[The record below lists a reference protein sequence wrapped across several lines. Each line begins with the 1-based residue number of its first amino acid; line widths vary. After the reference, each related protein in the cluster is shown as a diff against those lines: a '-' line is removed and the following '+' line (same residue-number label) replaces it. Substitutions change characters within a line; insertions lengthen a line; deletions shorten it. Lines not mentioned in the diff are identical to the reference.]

1 MVIIMK
7 IHMLKDRE
15 KAMRGTALVLA
26 AALVF
31 TSIDLTVFATNGKKI
46 KTQEVITGF
55 AELDKSV
62 AVQLLPVGALES
74 EIVFP
79 DTLTV
84 TVDTKSVEE
93 SVGDV
98 TQKTENP
105 TKEDTESEEIQTPEK
120 GTEHEESTDSGENP
134 DTGENTD
141 SGEHTE
147 TGENTDSG
155 EGTGTGES
163 TDSGE
168 STGTGESIDS
178 GENAGPEERK
188 GTEEDAAEEEQ
199 PAEEVYAVVEEQ
211 PVAKA
216 YTAEEEQPPEE
227 EGAAEE
233 VSPAPV
239 ETIPPVKSTRET
251 SIHVTWEHNR
261 ADSFDSSTLG
271 NHYVYTPVI
280 PEEYRV
286 ADGVSLP
293 QISVTIAAT
302 GGQGPAELLALLEK
316 LPDPLTYLSTGVEN
330 KEIIDREQ
338 LAEAREQLDS
348 WLAENQT
355 DDTENK
361 ETLSGE
367 EEERLAELIQRLEGL
382 EHIRDTETDCMDL
395 ECPYHYPEMI
405 QQRMAEDELPE
416 LLTLEDLVEDY
427 GVEPPEENAMPAAAW
442 DTDQP
447 LRAPAK
453 APALTPHPQTLM
465 VTNDNENNS
474 HTGKA
479 DGDIDVSMGSSDKK
493 HPIELA
499 FTLDELPTQSAY
511 LAVKAYDVDEDYGE
525 TDYVYLND
533 DIYLPMDQTNQF
545 NKNYNNET
553 LGYLSGTNNT
563 WNTTVLEIPLEKLK
577 KGKNVISVTVA
588 PPTWIVRIDW
598 MQLVLDG
605 GAADSNIEKFSLEL
619 QDTSTKDKTVTVQSL
634 VTIRQKGNKEYATEY
649 TLTQT
654 ETGNALDACFGKAKS
669 QEQIALSM
677 PLDSPGGVY
686 KITGILKDP
695 ETEEIKAT
703 DSFSFYFNQGVGL
716 GPKVSHTLSPDTL
729 TNRDVTITVK
739 AENMPELGIT
749 DVKITDGAT
758 HIAAENKKYTFTITY
773 KLKGSEQSFLY
784 PVWVDNIDKTAPVL
798 TYTPVTVV
806 EGEQQETVEKLFGE
820 ALSVSD
826 NHRLA
831 EKPLTYTIQK
841 DIAALPGK
849 KTIQVTAS
857 DAAGNTT
864 TKKCEITVTAKPLEL
879 KLGALT
885 AAAGSKDSFELK
897 AVLAHTGGDTI
908 KETGFVWGVMPAPTL
923 EFHNGSAKTA
933 SVITTKNGN
942 LTAKAT
948 GLTSGVEYYARAYA
962 KVTSDGKEKVYYSE
976 AGQFGFGIPQY
987 GTFSVSSVTGSNGK
1001 ATFTITRSNGT
1012 DKLQMVYYRTVNG
1025 SAVGGTHFKHQEGA
1039 VYFKE
1044 GETSKTVTVTELGV
1058 TNAYQSKAGTKYS
1071 NADRTYS
1078 LELYRVTGGGTI
1090 DQARRLMTRT
1100 MAKDSS
1106 YTVDRSVYTTEKT
1119 ITHVA
1124 EKTGTNGEQIADT
1137 RGDQG
1142 GKETNVSFL
1151 KNRYNFTNYHTSSSF
1166 SSYYT
1171 DARQQEYLSSTADGW
1186 YYRYVL
1192 RAYEGTDGYE
1202 HAYLGTVPLE
1212 NRHYNINGKEAA
1224 VAGVNGQLWA
1234 CNFLQPEKGNAGTYC
1249 FPDKRTGGGEGSYYP
1264 KNSSGTS
1271 HDYNG
1276 KTWAKLGVGQ
1286 TCYAYFG
1293 ATGNGYDVWY
1303 VDGLQS
1309 FVMVNDEKEPALL
1322 GVAPMAGGTYLPGD
1336 PITVALV
1343 FDEIVDRQNSSL
1355 SSLTISTNV
1364 GTLSY
1369 AGGADTN
1376 VLYFTGKVSSAVSL
1390 NSDDALKVNSIS
1402 SIGSIKDMCN
1412 LSGTSQTFSGG
1423 NTNIKVDATKPAL
1436 TVKADTSGSL
1446 PRHKATITATGAD
1459 TIRYVWTTGTALP
1472 GYGWQTITS
1481 GTQLTESRGTAG
1493 QTQKWYLHVLAT
1505 AASGASTHQYK
1516 EFTFMNPA
1524 ITDVSVRAGGATSS
1538 ADAADVWKS
1547 GKYIVVQYAGVQSTG
1562 TTLTFDGPKKEVKS
1576 ITSSSGS
1583 ANLYVTENGSY
1594 TVTLTDT
1601 YGNVISKTIEV
1612 RKIDSKKPTVT
1623 LRSGSSTGA
1632 DTVYNELIIAVLP
1645 EDTGGSGVA
1654 KVEYAWTNTT
1664 GTPSTS
1670 TWKTLTAA
1678 ADGSYQAQYTAAE
1691 TSKTAKYLHVRVTD
1705 GAGNVSETVKSGP
1718 YQVIKKATAAAL
1730 PSITVTGNPSSW
1742 TKSATLTWKAAKGSG
1757 TGAGALAFVYTPK
1770 GTVTENMTVGSC
1782 TVPKNGVY
1790 EFMVMDKFGN
1800 SMAAEVLVTKIDNEA
1815 PKLEALTAASDKPGT
1830 IRLTGVTD
1838 DHTAVYDQKGN
1849 ITGYRG
1855 SGIRTKEY
1863 KMQGESTWTTF
1874 TGDSFS
1880 VAKNGNYVVRL
1891 TDNAGNVSE
1900 EYRVEMTGMDVTA
1913 PTVGCTV
1920 NGTRNGTSGWY
1931 LDSNVSVKLTFADK
1945 AGAEGGTPSGVWSA
1959 AYQWVTDTSK
1969 KPATGMV
1976 NLDAA
1981 AVAAGEYTI
1990 SLSDYY
1996 GTCYLYYKVT
2006 DRKGNVRDGFS
2017 DQIKKDDVH
2026 RLEFTGPDKARPL
2039 SAGLPMRVSLTYG
2052 PSGGKL
2058 TGTVQT
2064 EVLAELPAYQGIYSL
2079 SGLKKKQE
2087 VYTVKNTGTKQIQYY
2102 KNAYS
2107 DSTACEQKT
2116 FYVRQ
2121 ITFDSQG
2128 GSSVESQLIWTTY
2141 NGLIPGSDVQC
2152 AVTEPQEPVREGY
2165 TFGGW
2170 YEDAECTDSRKF
2182 DFDTQSQV
2190 MTDKSL
2196 FAKWIPNSYRV
2207 YYNLSL
2213 PDGSVYEPE
2222 DMYKT
2227 YVHGQEL
2234 VMPVPSQDGYA
2245 FCGWYD
2251 NAGYTGTAYTKI
2263 GAAEY
2268 GDKTCY
2274 GYFKDVQ
2281 KPKLAASV
2289 ESNVSPNTKGWY
2301 NTDQIRIV
2309 LSYSDNKGVTNLYGK
2324 VDDGGYEE
2332 IPGVITKGGTTVTKE
2347 YACVEGTHT
2356 YTFKAVDAAGNET
2369 VTDALTV
2376 KLDTIK
2382 PVIGDAAF
2390 NEGYKNLWNW
2400 LIRKDSLE
2408 ITVPVEEMGSG
2419 IESVEYK
2426 LIPEDGSTAGQPSVK
2441 KASVENRAGYKAVIY
2456 INPDFKGKIMIT
2468 ARDHAGNASDTKM
2481 IGTDG
2486 SGIHGIIVEDNAPEI
2501 TFLVNGGESL
2511 AEEYEK
2517 APTVVVAVKDDENN
2531 VISAGLASVA
2541 YQIGNS
2547 AECVVQE
2554 DFTTSIRTEVKFSIP
2569 EEKLPAAGAD
2579 ITVKAVDNAG
2589 NRAEKK
2595 ITVRIHTH
2603 RAVLVKAVEPTCLA
2617 KGNKAYYVCDCGRWY
2632 ADSSCMTEITL
2643 QDVVLPAKGHT
2654 ETIDPAK
2661 EATCMQTG
2669 RTQGSHC
2676 SVCGVVIKAQTV
2688 TPALGHHYSGDY
2700 AYDAD
2705 GHWRVCSR
2713 CAALEEK
2720 HSHVYD
2726 DDKDTI
2732 CNDCGFERTIKKP
2745 EPENKPESKPEN
2757 KPESKPENKPESKP
2771 ENKPESKPEN
2781 QPENKPESKPE
2792 NKPENKPESKPE
2804 NQPESKP
2811 ENQPENKP
2819 ADSPDISGQPDIGD
2833 VLNVPEMTDG
2843 SKVDTSGEAVPTGNV
2858 QGMADTSTALE
2869 LGNGTVRVTVV
2880 CEEQEYTAGVS
2891 DTAAVVRAV
2900 LTPVQLQSVAAGE
2913 NIEIRVDV
2921 KDISGNVPKKDKS
2934 AIENGMKEYRKE
2946 MPDLIL
2952 GMYVDISLFMKI
2964 GEADWNAVTGT
2975 EEPIEVVI
2983 GIPLKLQST
2992 DREFFIIRSHEG
3004 EYTLLTDMDDA
3015 PDTVTIHTD
3024 RFSAYAIAYKHVS
3037 PASQNCKCS
3046 LCHICPTFLG
3056 ICYFVWLILIMA
3068 VLLIVWRVVQRNR
3081 NVGEKQEP

>member
-1 MVIIMK
+1 MK
-7 IHMLKDRE
+7 IHKLKAGE
-15 KAMRGTALVLA
+15 KAARITALVLT

-31 TSIDLTVFATNGKKI
+31 TSIDLAVFAAANEGI

-55 AELDKSV
+55 GALDESA
-62 AVQLLPVGALES
+62 AVQLLPVGAQES

-84 TVDTKSVEE
+84 MLETDSVEE
-93 SVGDV
+93 STGDV
-98 TQKTENP
+98 AQETEDF
-105 TKEDTESEEIQTPEK
+105 TKENAEAEKIQTPEK
-120 GTEHEESTDSGENP
+120 DTEHGESTASGESTD
-134 DTGENTD
+134 
-141 SGEHTE
+141 
-147 TGENTDSG
+147 
-155 EGTGTGES
+155 TGES
-163 TDSGE
+163 TASGESTDTGESMDSGE
-168 STGTGESIDS
+168 STDTGESMDS
-178 GENAGPEERK
+178 GESTDVGESTASEENAG
-188 GTEEDAAEEEQ
+188 TEDDAAEE
-199 PAEEVYAVVEEQ
+199 
-211 PVAKA
+211 
-216 YTAEEEQPPEE
+216 
-227 EGAAEE
+227 
-233 VSPAPV
+233 
-239 ETIPPVKSTRET
+239 ETIPPVKSTWET
-251 SIHVTWEHNR
+251 SIHVTWENNT
-261 ADSFDSSTLG
+261 ADSFDSSVLG
-271 NHYVYTPVI
+271 NHYVYIPVI

-293 QISVTIAAT
+293 QISVTIAAI
-302 GGQGPAELLALLEK
+302 GGQELAELLALLEK

-330 KEIIDREQ
+330 KEIIDPEQ
-338 LAEAREQLDS
+338 LTEAREKLDA
-348 WLAENQT
+348 WLAENKT

-367 EEERLAELIQRLEGL
+367 DEERLAELIQRLEGL

-395 ECPYHYPEMI
+395 KCPYHYPEMI
-405 QQRMAEDELPE
+405 QQRMEEDELPE
-416 LLTLEDLVEDY
+416 LLTLENLVEDY

-442 DTDQP
+442 GTDLL
-447 LRAPAK
+447 LRAPAR
-453 APALTPHPQTLM
+453 ASALTPHPQTLM
-465 VTNDNENNS
+465 VTEDNENNS

-479 DGDIDVSMGSSDKK
+479 DGDIDESMGCSNKK

-511 LAVKAYDVDEDYGE
+511 LAVKAYDVDEDDGE

-545 NKNYNNET
+545 KKKYNNET
-553 LGYLSGTNNT
+553 IGYLSGTDNT

-588 PPTWIVRIDW
+588 PRSWIVRIDW

-605 GAADSNIEKFSLEL
+605 GAADPNIEKFSLEL
-619 QDTSTKDKTVTVQSL
+619 QDTSTKGKTVTVQSL

-654 ETGNALDACFGKAKS
+654 ETGNALDACFGKAQS

-677 PLDSPGGVY
+677 PLNSPGGVY

-695 ETEEIKAT
+695 KTEEIKAT
-703 DSFSFYFNQGVGL
+703 DSFSFYFNQGVGF

-739 AENMPELGIT
+739 AENMPKLGIK
-749 DVKITDGAT
+749 DVKVTDGAT
-758 HIAAENKKYTFTITY
+758 QTATVNKKYTFTITY

-806 EGEQQETVEKLFGE
+806 EEEKQETVEKLFGE
-820 ALSVSD
+820 ALSVAD
-826 NHRLA
+826 NRRLA
-831 EKPLTYTIQK
+831 DKPLTYTIPK

-849 KTIQVTAS
+849 KTIKVTAS

-864 TKKCEITVTAKPLEL
+864 TQNFVITVAAKPLEL

-885 AAAGSKDSFELK
+885 AAAGSKDSFNLK
-897 AVLAHTGGDTI
+897 AVLVHTGGDTI

-923 EFHNGSAKTA
+923 DFHNGSAKTVP
-933 SVITTKNGN
+933 VITTKNGN
-942 LTAKAT
+942 LSAKAT
-948 GLTSGVEYYARAYA
+948 GLNAGVEYYVRAYA

-976 AGQFGFGIPQY
+976 AGKFGFGIPQY

-1012 DKLQMVYYRTVNG
+1012 DKYQVVYYRTVNG
-1025 SAVGGTHFKHQEGA
+1025 SAVGGTHFTHQEGA
-1039 VYFKE
+1039 VYFAE

-1058 TNAYQSKAGTKYS
+1058 TNAYQSKPGTKYS

-1078 LELYRVTGGGTI
+1078 LEIYRVTGGGTI
-1090 DQARRLMTRT
+1090 DQTRRSMQRT
-1100 MAKDSS
+1100 MPKDSS

-1124 EKTGTNGEQIADT
+1124 DTSGINGQQIADT
-1137 RGDQG
+1137 TDKQG

-1151 KNRYNFTNYHTSSSF
+1151 KNRYNFTNYNTSSSF
-1166 SSYYT
+1166 SGYYT
-1171 DARQQEYLSSTADGW
+1171 DIWQQEYLRSTAGGW

-1192 RAYEGTDGYE
+1192 KAYEGTDGYE

-1212 NRHYNINGKEAA
+1212 DRHYNINGKKAA

-1234 CNFLQPEKGNAGTYC
+1234 CNFLQPEKNNAGTYS
-1249 FPDKRTGGGEGSYYP
+1249 FPDTRTGGGEGAGYP
-1264 KNSSGTS
+1264 LNSSGTT

-1276 KTWAKLGVGQ
+1276 KTWVKLGVNQ

-1293 ATGNGYDVWY
+1293 ATGSGVDVWY

-1309 FVMVNDEKEPALL
+1309 FVMVNDEKEPELL

-1343 FDEIVDRQNSSL
+1343 FDEIVDRQNSRLS

-1390 NSDDALKVNSIS
+1390 NSTDALKVNSIS
-1402 SIGSIKDMCN
+1402 SIGSIKDMCH

-1423 NTNIKVDATKPAL
+1423 NTNIQVDATKPGL

-1446 PRHKATITATGAD
+1446 PRHKATITATDAD
-1459 TIRYVWTTGTALP
+1459 SIRYVWTKDTALP

-1481 GTQLTESRGTAG
+1481 GKQLTESRGTAG
-1493 QTQKWYLHVLAT
+1493 QTQTWYLHVLAT
-1505 AASGASTHQYK
+1505 AASGASTHRYQA
-1516 EFTFMNPA
+1516 FTFMNPA
-1524 ITDVSVRAGGATSS
+1524 ITDVSVRAGSTAAS
-1538 ADAADVWKS
+1538 ADAADVWKP
-1547 GKYIVVQYAGVQSTG
+1547 GKYIVVQYAGAQSTE
-1562 TTLTFDGPKKEVKS
+1562 TKLTFDGPKKEVKS
-1576 ITSSSGS
+1576 ITSSKGS
-1583 ANLYVTENGSY
+1583 AYLYVTENGSY
-1594 TVTLTDT
+1594 TVTLTDA

-1612 RKIDSKKPTVT
+1612 KKIDRKKPTVT
-1623 LRSGSSTGA
+1623 LRSGSSTGE
-1632 DTVYNELIIAVLP
+1632 DTVYNELTIAVLP

-1664 GTPSTS
+1664 VTPSTS

-1678 ADGSYQAQYTAAE
+1678 ADGSYQAQYIAAD

-1730 PSITVTGNPSSW
+1730 PSITVTGNPASW
-1742 TKSATLTWKAAKGSG
+1742 TQSATLTWNARQGSG

-1782 TVPKNGVY
+1782 TVTKNGVY

-1800 SMAAEVLVTKIDNEA
+1800 SAAAEVLVTRIDNEA
-1815 PKLEALTAASDKPGT
+1815 PKLEALTAAGDKPGT
-1830 IRLTGVTD
+1830 IRLNGVTD
-1838 DHTAVYDQKGN
+1838 NNTAVYDKKGN
-1849 ITGYRG
+1849 ITGYGG
-1855 SGIRTKEY
+1855 SGIRTGEY
-1863 KMQGESTWTTF
+1863 RMHGDSRWTAF
-1874 TGDSFS
+1874 TGDSFT
-1880 VAKNGNYVVRL
+1880 AKKNGSYVVRL

-1913 PTVGCTV
+1913 PTVSCTV

-1931 LDSNVSVKLTFADK
+1931 LDSNVSVKLTFTDK
-1945 AGAEGGTPSGVWSA
+1945 AGAEGGTPSCVQSA
-1959 AYQWVTDTSK
+1959 AYQWVTDTSQ
-1969 KPATGMV
+1969 KPVTGMV

-1990 SLSDYY
+1990 PLSDYY

-2017 DQIKKDDVH
+2017 EQIKKDDVH
-2026 RLEFTGPDKARPL
+2026 RLEFKGPDKAQPL
-2039 SAGLPMRVSLTYG
+2039 SAGLPMSISLTYG

-2058 TGTVQT
+2058 TGTAQT
-2064 EVLAELPAYQGIYSL
+2064 EVLAELEAYQGIYRFSE
-2079 SGLKKKQE
+2079 LKKIQP
-2087 VYTVKNTGTKQIQYY
+2087 VYTVKSTGTKQIQYY
-2102 KNAYS
+2102 KKAYS

-2128 GSSVESQLIWTTY
+2128 GSSVEPQLIWTTC
-2141 NGLIPGSDVQC
+2141 NSLIPGAAVQC

-2170 YEDAECTDSRKF
+2170 YRDAECTDSRKF
-2182 DFDTQSQV
+2182 DFGTQSQV
-2190 MTDKSL
+2190 MTDTTL

-2213 PDGSVYEPE
+2213 PDGSVYEAE
-2222 DMYKT
+2222 DSYKS

-2234 VMPVPSQDGYA
+2234 TMPVPSQEGYV

-2289 ESNVSPNTKGWY
+2289 ESNVNPNTKGWY

-2309 LSYSDNKGVTNLYGK
+2309 LSYSDNKGVTGLYGK

-2332 IPGVITKGGTTVTKE
+2332 IPGVITEGGTTVTKD

-2356 YTFKAVDAAGNET
+2356 YTFKAVDAAGNVT

-2382 PVIGDAAF
+2382 PVMGDAAF

-2408 ITVPVEEMGSG
+2408 ITIPVAEAGSG
-2419 IESVEYK
+2419 IESVDYE
-2426 LIPEDGSTAGQPSVK
+2426 LISEDSSTTAGQASVK
-2441 KASVENRAGYKAVIY
+2441 KASGENSAGYTAVIY

-2468 ARDHAGNASDTKM
+2468 ARDHAGNVSDTKM

-2486 SGIHGIIVEDNAPEI
+2486 SGIHGIIVEDHAPEI
-2501 TFLVNGGESL
+2501 TFSVNGSESP
-2511 AEEYEK
+2511 EKEYEK
-2517 APTVVVAVKDDENN
+2517 APTVIVMVKDDKENA
-2531 VISAGLASVA
+2531 ISAGLASVA

-2547 AECVVQE
+2547 AECVLQE
-2554 DFTTSIRTEVKFSIP
+2554 DFTTGIRTEVKFSIP
-2569 EEKLPAAGAD
+2569 TEKLPAAGAD

-2595 ITVRIHTH
+2595 ITVRIHIH

-2617 KGNKAYYVCDCGRWY
+2617 EGNKAYYICDCGRWY
-2632 ADSSCMTEITL
+2632 ADSSCTTEITL
-2643 QDVVLPAKGHT
+2643 KDVVLPAKGH
-2654 ETIDPAK
+2654 
-2661 EATCMQTG
+2661 
-2669 RTQGSHC
+2669 SF
-2676 SVCGVVIKAQTV
+2676 
-2688 TPALGHHYSGDY
+2688 SGDY
-2700 AYDAD
+2700 VYDTD
-2705 GHWRVCSR
+2705 GHWKVCSR
-2713 CAALEEK
+2713 CDALGKK

-2726 DDKDTI
+2726 DDRDTI
-2732 CNDCGFERTIKKP
+2732 CNDCGFDRTIKKP
-2745 EPENKPESKPEN
+2745 EPEKPGGSGTETPSPTVQPEKPEN
-2757 KPESKPENKPESKP
+2757 TPEKKPENTPEKKP
-2771 ENKPESKPEN
+2771 ENTPEKKPEN
-2781 QPENKPESKPE
+2781 TPEKKPENTPE
-2792 NKPENKPESKPE
+2792 NKPENT
-2804 NQPESKP
+2804 
-2811 ENQPENKP
+2811 
-2819 ADSPDISGQPDIGD
+2819 PDEQPDIRDD
-2833 VLNVPEMTDG
+2833 VDVPEMTEDG
-2843 SKVDTSGEAVPTGNV
+2843 KVDTSGEAVPTGNV
-2858 QGMADTSTALE
+2858 KGMADTSTALKIGE
-2869 LGNGTVRVTVV
+2869 GTVTVMVV

-2891 DTAAVVRAV
+2891 DTAAVVNAV
-2900 LTPVQLQSVAAGE
+2900 LTPAQLKSAAAGE
-2913 NIEIRVDV
+2913 NIEIRVEV
-2921 KDISGNVPKKDKS
+2921 KDISGNVPEKDKS
-2934 AIENGMKEYRKE
+2934 VIENGIKEYRKE
-2946 MPDLIL
+2946 IPDLTL
-2952 GMYVDISLFMKI
+2952 GMYVDISLFVKI

-2975 EEPIEVVI
+2975 VEPVEVVI
-2983 GIPLKLQST
+2983 GIPQKLQSI

-3024 RFSAYAIAYKHVS
+3024 RFSAYAIAYKQVS
-3037 PASQNCKCS
+3037 RTPQAGKCN

-3068 VLLIVWRVVQRNR
+3068 VLLIIFRVIRRNR
-3081 NVGEKQEP
+3081 NVRENQKP